1 VDANL
6 LLCAQLDTISRA
18 AHMEVVASLG
28 NLRLADHTFEPSHLY
43 HWILNVKDDR
53 RDSLVELNFKWFH
66 DQQDSAFPGFDYR

>member
-1 VDANL
+1 
-6 LLCAQLDTISRA
+6 
-18 AHMEVVASLG
+18 MEVVASLG